1 MMRSNLLL
9 TTTRWLL
16 YLQLVAAIA
25 IGASADKSST
35 SRERY
40 YEDIIDG
47 FKATNRER
55 YHEEI
60 DSIKG
65 DGDRSLI
72 VGGVTVDSESKYPF
86 FGVLIGTRQYPN
98 EFGNATIR
106 STTLCGS
113 SLIATDVL
121 LTIGRCLNYPDMI
134 EVHVVLEAIDFNDAD
149 RQVIQA
155 ENWTINDSEFDEDRK
170 LALVYLMNPA
180 VNVGIT
186 NPNVHGDDDM
196 ELNDKLTTMGYGVT
210 DEFNDP
216 NLDNA
221 VNSELLMEVDI
232 LVNDTSLC
240 EVDYDKTLIE
250 AAQFCAGG
258 GGTGAC
264 LGDAGG
270 PAIDKN
276 GDLVGIVSIG
286 IIECGIFPT
295 VFTRVNGYK
304 NFIKDAVCN
313 RTGIVD
319 PIWCDPNP
327 PAPPMFGICFAESNQ
342 IQVKNEEVIQ
352 NKDMKDLSIGDM
364 VHVGDGIYEP
374 VYSFGHYAPS
384 MKSEM
389 LQIETA
395 TTAPLRISPNHMV
408 VTASKGT
415 IPASQLQ
422 VGDELLTSYSSD
434 VAQRVQKIDS
444 VVARGM
450 YAPFTPSGK
459 IVVDGILASSYIA
472 FEDNEGL
479 EFGMM
484 KISHQWMA
492 HAGSFP
498 HRFMCYYSN
507 SCANEKYSAEGIA
520 DGVFGSFMFY
530 KNIFETTNTYGWL
543 VRSVVF
549 GLVLIVL
556 MAFTAMEAIVSSMTN
571 PSVQT
576 TVISFVVM
584 VGSAKFFHA
593 NNKKGKTQQ

>member
-1 MMRSNLLL
+1 
-9 TTTRWLL
+9 
-16 YLQLVAAIA
+16 
-25 IGASADKSST
+25 
-35 SRERY
+35 
-40 YEDIIDG
+40 
-47 FKATNRER
+47 
-55 YHEEI
+55 
-60 DSIKG
+60 
-65 DGDRSLI
+65 
-72 VGGVTVDSESKYPF
+72 
-86 FGVLIGTRQYPN
+86 
-98 EFGNATIR
+98 
-106 STTLCGS
+106 
-113 SLIATDVL
+113 
-121 LTIGRCLNYPDMI
+121 
-134 EVHVVLEAIDFNDAD
+134 
-149 RQVIQA
+149 
-155 ENWTINDSEFDEDRK
+155 
-170 LALVYLMNPA
+170 
-180 VNVGIT
+180 
-186 NPNVHGDDDM
+186 
-196 ELNDKLTTMGYGVT
+196 
-210 DEFNDP
+210 
-216 NLDNA
+216 
-221 VNSELLMEVDI
+221 
-232 LVNDTSLC
+232 
-240 EVDYDKTLIE
+240 
-250 AAQFCAGG
+250 
-258 GGTGAC
+258 
-264 LGDAGG
+264 
-270 PAIDKN
+270 
-276 GDLVGIVSIG
+276 
-286 IIECGIFPT
+286 
-295 VFTRVNGYK
+295 
-304 NFIKDAVCN
+304 
-313 RTGIVD
+313 
-319 PIWCDPNP
+319 
-327 PAPPMFGICFAESNQ
+327 MFGICFAESNQ

-556 MAFTAMEAIVSSMTN
+556 MAFTAMEAIISSMTN

>member
-1 MMRSNLLL
+1 MS
-9 TTTRWLL
+9 RWLL
-16 YLQLVAAIA
+16 YLQLVVAIA

-35 SRERY
+35 SRESY

-47 FKATNRER
+47 FKATNSER
-55 YHEEI
+55 YYEDII
-60 DSIKG
+60 DGIKV

-72 VGGVTVDSESKYPF
+72 VGGVAVDSIEKYPF
-86 FGVLIGTRQYPN
+86 FGILIGTRQYLN
-98 EFGNATIR
+98 EFGNATVR
-106 STTLCGS
+106 STVLCGG

-121 LTIGRCLNYPDMI
+121 LTMGTCLDYDDLVQ
-134 EVHVVLEAIDFNDAD
+134 VHVVLEIVNFIEGE

-155 ENWTINDSEFDEDRK
+155 ENWSINNFEFDKDRK
-170 LALVYLMNPA
+170 LAIVYLMNPA
-180 VNVGIT
+180 VNVEIA
-186 NPNVHGDDDM
+186 NPSVHDENDM
-196 ELNDKLTTMGYGVT
+196 KLNDKLTTMGYGVT

-216 NLDNA
+216 NLENA
-221 VNSELLMEVDI
+221 VNSDFLMEVDI
-232 LVNDTSLC
+232 RVKDTEAC
-240 EVDYDKTLIE
+240 AEDYEKTLIE

-258 GGTGAC
+258 GYSGTGAC

-270 PAIDKN
+270 PAIDEN
-276 GDLVGIVSIG
+276 GDLVGVVSIG
-286 IIECGIFPT
+286 IIECGIYPT

-327 PAPPMFGICFAESNQ
+327 PPPPFFGICFAESNQ

-408 VTASKGT
+408 VMASKGT
-415 IPASQLQ
+415 IPASQIQ

>member
-1 MMRSNLLL
+1 MISSTFLTTALLL
-9 TTTRWLL
+9 LS
-16 YLQLVAAIA
+16 ANAIEQTQ
-25 IGASADKSST
+25 KNQ
-35 SRERY
+35 
-40 YEDIIDG
+40 
-47 FKATNRER
+47 KAR
-55 YHEEI
+55 
-60 DSIKG
+60 
-65 DGDRSLI
+65 RSLI
-72 VGGVTVDSESKYPF
+72 LDGELVTSENKYPF
-86 FGVLIGTRQYPN
+86 FPAVYGRRETFN
-98 EFGNATIR
+98 EFGNETIVN
-106 STTLCGS
+106 SWFCGGV
-113 SLIATDVL
+113 LIAPDVV
-121 LTIGRCLNYPDMI
+121 LTIGHCINKTNIVAMRCQFDMTNLLDTNSRVI
-134 EVHVVLEAIDFNDAD
+134 EASSWIVHDTEREDHALGLIFLEQEITDI
-149 RQVIQA
+149 VP
-155 ENWTINDSEFDEDRK
+155 
-170 LALVYLMNPA
+170 VNPMLD
-180 VNVGIT
+180 NTRPLQG
-186 NPNVHGDDDM
+186 
-196 ELNDKLTTMGYGVT
+196 DKLTLMGYGHTENSNSSLSRDLLEDEIEVT
-210 DEFNDP
+210 FTSVCDANFTD
-216 NLDNA
+216 A
-221 VNSELLMEVDI
+221 SVVNE
-232 LVNDTSLC
+232 
-240 EVDYDKTLIE
+240 K
-250 AAQFCAGG
+250 QFCAGG
-258 GGTGAC
+258 NGTGAC
-264 LGDAGG
+264 VGDSGNPVIDDAGRV
-270 PAIDKN
+270 A
-276 GDLVGIVSIG
+276 GIVSYG
-286 IIECGIFPT
+286 NFPCTGSYPT
-295 VFTRVNGYK
+295 VLTRVGAFTEFLKEN
-304 NFIKDAVCN
+304 VCN
-313 RTGIVD
+313 RTGIFFDD
-319 PIWCDPNP
+319 PEWCAFREPVP
-327 PAPPMFGICFAESNQ
+327 SFGGSEDEGGGFFACFAETNQ

-520 DGVFGSFMFY
+520 DGIYGSLMFY
-530 KNIFETTNTYGWL
+530 KNIFETTNTYGSF

-549 GLVLIVL
+549 GLVMIVL
-556 MAFTAMEAIVSSMTN
+556 MTFTGAESIMMIQPSMIIGIILLLGAIS
-571 PSVQT
+571 T
-576 TVISFVVM
+576 TTT
-584 VGSAKFFHA
+584 AT
-593 NNKKGKTQQ
+593 KKKKLC